1 MEHSLEIPP
10 PLAQS
15 YFNVPGLT
23 PRYADEVLESGLIFG
38 EDFRAETQPPRI
50 RWSDARRR
58 LPPGQWRNTIYAQQ
72 AGRWQPSEQTKYR
85 PIRRGSMSKFN
96 DNHQSLRV
104 AVGMTRLFDQRR
116 LREFAIGTSSNKS
129 SLITIRR

>member
-38 EDFRAETQPPRI
+38 EDFSRNAATAHPLVGRAVAPPTR
-50 RWSDARRR
+50 
-58 LPPGQWRNTIYAQQ
+58 PWRNTIYTQQ

-85 PIRRGSMSKFN
+85 PIGRGGMSKFN

-104 AVGMTRLFDQRR
+104 GVGT
-116 LREFAIGTSSNKS
+116 T
-129 SLITIRR
+129 